1 MSDGPGRPAGNGA
14 QRLARRVALVTGAS
28 SGNGRAIA
36 LRFAREGASVLCT
49 DLRPDPLP
57 NGFDGDVPTH
67 EQIDQEGGAARYLT
81 CDVTDG
87 AQVATAVQETV
98 ERFGRLDIA
107 VVNAG
112 ISLLPVDLPE
122 EPWDD
127 YERTVRVNQTG
138 AWWTARETSRQM
150 IVQATG
156 GRIIVL
162 ASMAG
167 LVGTPSGVA
176 YCMSKGA
183 VVQLTRSLA
192 AQLARHMITVNAI
205 CPGYIRTA
213 MTRDLLADSAMIA
226 SVTEKTPLPRLGE
239 ADDVAGCAFF
249 LASDDAA
256 YVTGAAIPVDGGYTA
271 V

>member
-1 MSDGPGRPAGNGA
+1 VAGGTH
-14 QRLARRVALVTGAS
+14 RLAERVALVTGAS

-49 DLRPDPLP
+49 DLRPEPLP
-57 NGFDGDVPTH
+57 NGFDGDEPTH
-67 EQIDQEGGAARYLT
+67 EKIAEEGGSARYVA

-87 AQVATAVQETV
+87 AQVAAVREGV
-98 ERFGRLDIA
+98 EHFGRLDVA
-107 VVNAG
+107 VINAG
-112 ISLLPVDLPE
+112 ISLPPVDLPDE
-122 EPWDD
+122 SWDD
-127 YERTVRVNQTG
+127 YERTVHVNQNG

-150 IVQATG
+150 ILQGTG

-167 LVGTPSGVA
+167 LVGTPSGIA

-183 VVQLTRSLA
+183 VVQLTRALA
-192 AQLARHMITVNAI
+192 AQLARHTITVNAI

-213 MTRDLLADSAMIA
+213 MTRELLGDTGMLE
-226 SVTEKTPLPRLGE
+226 SVTAKTPLSRLGE
-239 ADDVAGCAFF
+239 AEDVAGCAFF

>member
-1 MSDGPGRPAGNGA
+1 VANGT
-14 QRLARRVALVTGAS
+14 QRLAQRVALVTGAS

-49 DLRPDPLP
+49 DLRPEPLQ
-57 NGFDGDVPTH
+57 NGFDGAVPTH
-67 EQIDQEGGAARYLT
+67 EKIEEEGGTGGYVA

-87 AQVATAVQETV
+87 AQVVVAVQEIV

-107 VVNAG
+107 VINAG
-112 ISLLPVDLPE
+112 ISLQPVDLPD

-150 IVQATG
+150 ILQGTG

-183 VVQLTRSLA
+183 VVQLTRALA
-192 AQLARHMITVNAI
+192 AQLARHTITVNAI

-213 MTRDLLADSAMIA
+213 MTRDLLGDTAMLD
-226 SVTEKTPLPRLGE
+226 SVTAKTPLPRLGE
-239 ADDVAGCAFF
+239 TEDVAGCAFF
-249 LASDDAA
+249 LASEDAG

>member
-1 MSDGPGRPAGNGA
+1 MADGEH
-14 QRLARRVALVTGAS
+14 RLAARVALVTGAS

-49 DLRPDPLP
+49 DLRPEPLP
-57 NGFDGDVPTH
+57 NGFDGDAPTH
-67 EQIDQEGGAARYLT
+67 ERIAEGGGTARYAA

-87 AQVATAVQETV
+87 AHVAAAVQEAV
-98 ERFGRLDIA
+98 EHFGRLDIA
-107 VVNAG
+107 VINAG
-112 ISLLPVDLPE
+112 ISLPPVDLPDE
-122 EPWDD
+122 SWDD
-127 YERTVRVNQTG
+127 YERTVRVNQNG

-150 IVQATG
+150 VLQGDG

-167 LVGTPSGVA
+167 LVGTPSGIA

-183 VVQLTRSLA
+183 VVQLTRALA

-213 MTRDLLADSAMIA
+213 MTRDLLGNTGMLD
-226 SVTEKTPLPRLGE
+226 SVTAKTPLPRLGE
-239 ADDVAGCAFF
+239 AKDVAGCAFF